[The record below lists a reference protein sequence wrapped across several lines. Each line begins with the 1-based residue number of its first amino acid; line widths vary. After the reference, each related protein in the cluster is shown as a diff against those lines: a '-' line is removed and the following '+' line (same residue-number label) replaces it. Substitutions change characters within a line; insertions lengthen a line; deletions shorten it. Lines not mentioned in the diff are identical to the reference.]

1 MSHKEQGKPVLCE
14 EEAGPTDTLT
24 NTNAFYPI
32 PSHYSLCCA
41 RQQACVGCAIKQTT
55 EFSRHIKSL
64 VLYTA
69 APTLPPGKCYLL
81 VGHSRTAPRSP
92 CPPHAPR
99 GRCRP
104 LPSARRL
111 TLPQLLIR
119 VLLGAAREAGRQ
131 RGPDQLARHGEGR
144 GRAGDV
150 RAAPAWA
157 GLTPEEEAG
166 NRK

>member
-1 MSHKEQGKPVLCE
+1 VSHKEQGKPVLCE
-14 EEAGPTDTLT
+14 EEAGPTDTPT
-24 NTNAFYPI
+24 NTNAFYPV
-32 PSHYSLCCA
+32 PSHYSL
-41 RQQACVGCAIKQTT
+41 GCAIKQTT

-81 VGHSRTAPRSP
+81 GGHSRTAPRSP
-92 CPPHAPR
+92 CPPPAPR

-131 RGPDQLARHGEGR
+131 RGPEQLARHGEGR
-144 GRAGDV
+144 GRAGDG